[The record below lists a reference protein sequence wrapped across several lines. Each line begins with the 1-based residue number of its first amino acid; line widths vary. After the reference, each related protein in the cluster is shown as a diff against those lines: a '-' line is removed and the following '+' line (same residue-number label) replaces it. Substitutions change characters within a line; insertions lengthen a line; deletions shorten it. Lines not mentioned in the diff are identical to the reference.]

1 MRRIRI
7 IRLFVLLSLAAV
19 ILTSCGPSDIID
31 QAQNA
36 INTSISQVQ
45 SESAAWRNVVPA
57 LGSQLNTMVQTAE
70 SQGNNDAANLLTNL
84 ANQVNSMASDSI
96 KLAGLT
102 GDEFIARFGSEAR
115 CNVDFIQTRIKSDLN
130 SLVQAIN
137 FWKANK
143 HTLPTPPPHSVCQV
157 TPDKLELSATGTSSV
172 WTMTS
177 PTDKIIGI
185 YGYDF
190 RHDALPTVELDDAN
204 GKKIRDA
211 MVSSDYV
218 TRYQINLNFASE
230 QFMDVPAGAQY
241 VLDWPDQPEPNAI
254 SVTLNSPPQLT
265 IKSAQLNPSIARA
278 KVSQV
283 SAQVT
288 VENNGGSSSQSFNA
302 IWDPGEP
309 GQKTPETL
317 TEPGLAPGA
326 VETFIFDPYVYSD
339 DGVYDSVISIANGS
353 STEHIAITVT
363 PYANNPA
370 VQSQPMQ
377 GQWPGSGGDPGQTK
391 LFPITSIPLGKGCVI
406 DASRGGGSFQL
417 GDPNHPGTPYTVSWP
432 RGYDFSFNGP
442 GTIFSSL
449 YSLTASYDAQ
459 ANQVTAA
466 VTLKGLGGHGFLGSR
481 GPERFAGTF
490 IVYSLCPS

>member
-1 MRRIRI
+1 MRRIQI
-7 IRLFVLLSLAAV
+7 IRLFLLLSLATT
-19 ILTSCGPSDIID
+19 ILTSCDSSIID

-45 SESAAWRNVVPA
+45 SESAAWRNALPA

-96 KLAGLT
+96 QLAGLT

-130 SLVQAIN
+130 SLVQAIK
-137 FWKANK
+137 FWEANK
-143 HTLPTPPPHSVCQV
+143 HTLPSPPPHSVCQV

-265 IKSAQLNPSIARA
+265 IKSAQLNPSVARA

-288 VENNGGSSSQSFNA
+288 VKNNGGSSSPDFVA
-302 IWDPGEP
+302 RWEP
-309 GQKTPETL
+309 GQQINPQTL
-317 TEPGLAPGA
+317 DTVPGLAPGA
-326 VETFIFDPYVYSD
+326 EETFTFDPYVYSN
-339 DGVYDSVISIANGS
+339 DGSYDSVISIANGS
-353 STEHIAITVT
+353 DTEHIAITVT
-363 PYANNPA
+363 PYANNPT

-377 GQWPGSGGDPGQTK
+377 GQWPGSGGDPGDTTRP
-391 LFPITSIPLGKGCVI
+391 FPITPISLGAGCVI
-406 DASRGGGSFQL
+406 DASRGGGSFQV
-417 GDPNHPGTPYTVSWP
+417 GDPNHPNVKYTISWP
-432 RGYDFSFNGP
+432 RGYDFSFDGP
-442 GTIFSSL
+442 ATIFDSL
-449 YSLTASYDAQ
+449 DSLTASYDAQ

-466 VTLKGLGGHGFLGSR
+466 VTLKGLGGHGIIRVR